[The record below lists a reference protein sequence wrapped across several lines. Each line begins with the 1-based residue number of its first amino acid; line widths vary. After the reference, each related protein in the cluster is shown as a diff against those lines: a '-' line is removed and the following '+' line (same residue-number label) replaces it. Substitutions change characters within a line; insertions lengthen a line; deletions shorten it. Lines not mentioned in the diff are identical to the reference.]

1 MYTDTPIDCDP
12 VSSGKCGHLRELK
25 KRWQIMVGSLYAIT
39 ETHTLQ
45 TVQANCTVGSN
56 FTSMSNQVG
65 VDFFRGWEHLTAV
78 HAFLQSLGGPGTD
91 RGQILSS
98 LARCTLQIN
107 IIPLLKHWYHC
118 FKVVQISTHWHVSW
132 SYSGKNLG
140 TNAKMVTETSLGLAQ
155 ESYARWEPYLFHPC

>member
-1 MYTDTPIDCDP
+1 MPAGLDSVHVGSAKQWQCKSPERIALSQCCKLLLVYRYTHWLWPRKLRQMW
-12 VSSGKCGHLRELK
+12 SHLRELK

-65 VDFFRGWEHLTAV
+65 VDFFRGWEHHTAV
-78 HAFLQSLGGPGTD
+78 HAFLQSLGEPGTD

-118 FKVVQISTHWHVSW
+118 FKVVQISTHWHVS
-132 SYSGKNLG
+132 
-140 TNAKMVTETSLGLAQ
+140 
-155 ESYARWEPYLFHPC
+155 